1 MNRIELPYVPLPRE
15 FLTLLKSNLSV
26 VNTPEP
32 IFEVIRPNR
41 ALYMILDSAFKEF
54 DDGRGLEKLMLALG
68 WSNFRDRMA
77 SLYVYK
83 SIYGEYP
90 AKTNMDLV
98 DDIKA
103 IETRFS
109 EHAVHSYSRLFLL
122 GFYLKLAQ
130 VKVRHRESNR
140 FLDLKLPPE
149 IGTVIALS
157 EARSERPDWILLM
170 VSHFQIAFGTKNLIN
185 GLISGKKFEELYEL
199 MNPEQR
205 ELMHRNLL
213 AYGASIQEED
223 VFLYGKV

>member
-1 MNRIELPYVPLPRE
+1 MHRIELPYVPMPKE
-15 FLTLLKSNLSV
+15 FVTLLKSNLSV
-26 VNTPEP
+26 VNSPEI
-32 IFEVIRPNR
+32 IFEGIRQNR
-41 ALYMILDSAFKEF
+41 ALYNVLENAFKEF

-77 SLYVYK
+77 SVYVYK

-90 AKTNMDLV
+90 AKTDMDLV

-103 IETRFS
+103 IETRFT

-130 VKVRHRESNR
+130 LKVRNRENNR
-140 FLDLKLPPE
+140 FMELKLPHE
-149 IGTVIALS
+149 IGTLIAIS
-157 EARSERPDWILLM
+157 EARSERPDWLLLI

-185 GLISGKKFEELYEL
+185 GLIAGKKFDELYEL
-199 MNPEQR
+199 MNPEHR

-223 VFLYGKV
+223 IFLYGKV